1 MARQPIL
8 RRGMTLIELL
18 VVVAI
23 MLTLIIAVAPNLATT
38 AEARRSREA
47 ARMVSSFVAKAQSR
61 AVGRR
66 EWSGFMLAAIN
77 ASSLAAVDLFLVD
90 VPPVYRG
97 DTVPAVLTIT
107 GSTATTRTV
116 SGTTGQL
123 AFSGTSAGEAGVRP
137 NDLIRFNGSGP
148 YYQIDAGNNAVTGT
162 SIRFELRGFGS
173 GADEDAGFQLHNTP
187 WPPAGVPLAF
197 EVLRQPVPAGSPL
210 SLGESRAVDLRW
222 SGVGPPTLAVGSLT
236 FSDSYRP
243 FAITATDAVATSG
256 ASTSVLFDGTGRLRQ
271 AICQSGTTTRRIA
284 VTGPVYLLIGRADR
298 VAQDFV
304 ASPTDDSAGANWQ
317 YPDSFWV
324 AIDPATGVVKTAE
337 CTFFGE
343 DDNRNGMLDPGED
356 RNGNTVLDVDVVA
369 SQRWIRD
376 ALLAS
381 ER

>member
-304 ASPTDDSAGANWQ
+304 PNPADDSAGANWQ

-337 CTFFGE
+337 C
-343 DDNRNGMLDPGED
+343 M
-356 RNGNTVLDVDVVA
+356 A
-369 SQRWIRD
+369 SGTSVTESQTWIRD
-376 ALLAS
+376 ALLS
-381 ER
+381 TGR

>member
-107 GSTATTRTV
+107 GSVSPTVWQAT
-116 SGTTGQL
+116 GTQNQL
-123 AFSGTSAGEAGVRP
+123 MFSGTNGADIRRS
-137 NDLIRFNGSGP
+137 DLIRFDGRGPWYEISTSSTSFLQFRIRGDLSGQAAANAEMETNGM
-148 YYQIDAGNNAVTGT
+148 N
-162 SIRFELRGFGS
+162 R
-173 GADEDAGFQLHNTP
+173 HNTP
-187 WPPAGVPLAF
+187 WPMVSGSVSF

-222 SGVGPPTLAVGSLT
+222 SGVGPPTLTVGSQT

-243 FAITATDAVATSG
+243 FAINATDAVATSG
-256 ASTSVLFDGTGRLRQ
+256 ASTAVLFDGTGRLRQ
-271 AICQSGTTTRRIA
+271 VVCQSGATTRRIA

-324 AIDPATGVVKTAE
+324 AIDPASGVVKTAE
-337 CTFFGE
+337 C
-343 DDNRNGMLDPGED
+343 M
-356 RNGNTVLDVDVVA
+356 A
-369 SQRWIRD
+369 SGTSVTESQTWIRD
-376 ALLAS
+376 ALLS
-381 ER
+381 TGR

>member
-1 MARQPIL
+1 
-8 RRGMTLIELL
+8 
-18 VVVAI
+18 
-23 MLTLIIAVAPNLATT
+23 
-38 AEARRSREA
+38 
-47 ARMVSSFVAKAQSR
+47 MVSSFVAKAQSR

-107 GSTATTRTV
+107 GSTTTTRTV

-123 AFSGTSAGEAGVRP
+123 TFSGTSAGEAGLRA

-148 YYQIDAGNNAVTGT
+148 YYQIDAGGNAVTGT
-162 SIRFELRGFGS
+162 SIRFEPRGFDS

-197 EVLRQPVPAGSPL
+197 EVFRQPVTAGSPL

-222 SGVGPPTLAVGSLT
+222 SGVGPPTLTVGLQT

-243 FAITATDAVATSG
+243 FAINATDAVATSG
-256 ASTSVLFDGTGRLRQ
+256 ASTAVLFDGTGRLRQ
-271 AICQSGTTTRRIA
+271 VVCQSGATTRRIA

-304 ASPTDDSAGANWQ
+304 VSPTDDSAGANWQ

-337 CTFFGE
+337 CTPNAAGTTDLE
-343 DDNRNGMLDPGED
+343 RCVN
-356 RNGNTVLDVDVVA
+356 
-369 SQRWIRD
+369 SQALIRQS
-376 ALLAS
+376 LLGDG
-381 ER
+381 R